1 MGSTIAAGHWALD
14 IATGILNLCPR
25 SRKMFGLP
33 PQVAQPIREEEW
45 VPRIHSDDLAVV
57 RQALHTSLIEGK
69 IYAERFRAIHP
80 DGSVR
85 EIFGVGRALGA
96 HAGHGRFVGWNVD
109 VAWSARLAGDWTW
122 DLLNRD
128 GESSPHSEANS
139 FEEVQIPP
147 LFAQVISDPD
157 AETAAML
164 ERAKA
169 IMRMRKARVELLG
182 GAMLGEPGFDLLL
195 ALYVLSAK
203 QDSFSMTVLANA
215 AGVPSASAWRWLAYL
230 GDKGFIT
237 RCQSTSD
244 RRAISI
250 RLTEAGRKVFNEFL
264 AFR

>member
-1 MGSTIAAGHWALD
+1 MNGSHETLREDSDSGPEGPNEAGRYVQANTRLYRSSEWNDAN
-14 IATGILNLCPR
+14 IKNIVVPGAQAGEGIGGRRP
-25 SRKMFGLP
+25 
-33 PQVAQPIREEEW
+33 V
-45 VPRIHSDDLAVV
+45 
-57 RQALHTSLIEGK
+57 
-69 IYAERFRAIHP
+69 
-80 DGSVR
+80 
-85 EIFGVGRALGA
+85 EID
-96 HAGHGRFVGWNVD
+96 AGHGRFVGWNVD